1 MITLI
6 KSTHHVGS
14 SFFAL
19 QPTAAAMFWRQTG
32 VSTTSCILL
41 HPFRKNWFGLSACM
55 PYMLGPCQWFAFKS
69 ICFWPNGLWQIGNMW
84 EKKREKSKTQPG
96 GSRGMW
102 SQRGPR
108 VEITNLPWNSQCL
121 PRDLYCL
128 SWSQKPQNPIRN
140 HSRSKNVG
148 SSWWIPDFFGC
159 DCDMLWP
166 CVKTFLEESCD
177 IHGG

>member
-6 KSTHHVGS
+6 KSTHHVG

-84 EKKREKSKTQPG
+84 EKNGKNQKHNLG
-96 GSRGMW
+96 
-102 SQRGPR
+102 GPR
-108 VEITNLPWNSQCL
+108 VCGPSVVPAWKLQICRGTHNVCRGTSIVCPGPKNHKIQFGII
-121 PRDLYCL
+121 PA
-128 SWSQKPQNPIRN
+128 QKMLVLLGEYRIFL
-140 HSRSKNVG
+140 VVTVTC
-148 SSWWIPDFFGC
+148 C
-159 DCDMLWP
+159 DHVW
-166 CVKTFLEESCD
+166 KHF
-177 IHGG
+177 